1 MEITE
6 ATNNSLNIQFSLS
19 DVPLIFTKR
28 TSQEGWNLMPNDE
41 IAWQKS
47 SRGAFREMSELQT
60 DDFETRFAG
69 IARLYGHEALARF
82 RESHVCVVGVGGV
95 GSWVVEAL
103 ARSGIGA
110 LTMIDLDDVCVT
122 NVNRQ
127 LPALDGNIGRSKVG
141 VLAER
146 VRQIQPACQVRAVE
160 EYLTESNAERLLLSE
175 FDYVVDAVDRAAI
188 KVRMIARCRSMNLR
202 VLTMGGAGGRRD
214 PLRVRLADLNRTSG
228 DRLLRAVRTE
238 LRANH
243 RFAGAGKRKHHVLAV
258 FSDEPQTFPWA
269 DGTCRSVA
277 QPGESLRMD
286 CASGYGA
293 VTHVTA
299 TFAMVG
305 SGAVLEALAKV
316 AISRNQNQSSG
327 FAPPEEL
334 EM

>member
-1 MEITE
+1 M
-6 ATNNSLNIQFSLS
+6 A
-19 DVPLIFTKR
+19 DP
-28 TSQEGWNLMPNDE
+28 
-41 IAWQKS
+41 
-47 SRGAFREMSELQT
+47 QT

-69 IARLYGHEALARF
+69 IARLYGSDALARF
-82 RESHVCVVGVGGV
+82 RRSHVCVVGVGGV

-127 LPALDGNIGRSKVG
+127 LPALDGNIGRSKVE

-146 VRQIQPACQVRAVE
+146 VRLIQPGCRVQGVE
-160 EYLTESNAERLLLSE
+160 EFLTGDNFQRLLMPD
-175 FDYVVDAVDRAAI
+175 FDFVVDAVDRAGI
-188 KVRMIARCRSMNLR
+188 KVTMIVHCRQMKIP

-214 PLRVRLADLNRTSG
+214 PLRIRMDDLNRTSG

-243 RFAGAGKRKHHVLAV
+243 RFAGPGKKKHHVLAV
-258 FSDEPQTFPWA
+258 YSDEPQTFPCA

-293 VTHVTA
+293 ATHVTA
-299 TFAMVG
+299 AFAMVA
-305 SGAVLEALAKV
+305 SGAVLSALAK
-316 AISRNQNQSSG
+316 ASTFRQ
-327 FAPPEEL
+327 
-334 EM
+334 

>member
-1 MEITE
+1 MLDSHRKI
-6 ATNNSLNIQFSLS
+6 IWQ
-19 DVPLIFTKR
+19 
-28 TSQEGWNLMPNDE
+28 DE
-41 IAWQKS
+41 QLGPF
-47 SRGAFREMSELQT
+47 RGMADQQT
-60 DDFETRFAG
+60 DDFEKRFAG
-69 IARLYGHEALARF
+69 IARLYGSEALARF
-82 RESHVCVVGVGGV
+82 RRSHVCVIGVGGV

-146 VRQIQPACQVRAVE
+146 VRLIQPGCRVQGVE
-160 EYLTESNAERLLLSE
+160 EFLTKSNAERLLQPEL
-175 FDYVVDAVDRAAI
+175 DYVVDAVDRAGI
-188 KVRMIARCRSMNLR
+188 KVSMIVHCRQMKVP

-214 PLRVRLADLNRTSG
+214 PLRIRMDDLNRTSG

-243 RFAGAGKRKHHVLAV
+243 RFPGPGKKKHHVLAV
-258 FSDEPQTFPWA
+258 YSDEPQTFPWS

-293 VTHVTA
+293 ATHVTA
-299 TFAMVG
+299 AFAMVA
-305 SGAVLEALAKV
+305 SGAVLSALAKTST
-316 AISRNQNQSSG
+316 SRQ
-327 FAPPEEL
+327 
-334 EM
+334 